1 MEFTEQ
7 SRRTLQTLLQQHEHW
22 LHESTR
28 FITTY
33 NDSAT
38 TDIDLDHT
46 TSKHQYK
53 NLIKAE
59 RALDEQLRAL
69 LCDLEQLLAPLLG
82 PQSRAYMHILTLL
95 GITSTTS
102 TTNDTAGT
110 SNSTTAPT
118 ATATTTPTIDSKSI
132 FGILKYRN
140 ASLQLFLDP
149 SLQSLPWEGLAIC
162 ESLQGKV
169 ARDFSLHMF
178 AHRMNSSSSGSTAAA
193 STTNTTT
200 PTVSASG
207 FKYIVDPLQDD
218 NYTGTRMPGLERA
231 SMSETMQQLIQGSS
245 SSGQGN
251 SFFYFYICY
260 IFFVFVYYIFTYNYF
275 LYHMYI

>member
-33 NDSAT
+33 NDTAT
-38 TDIDLDHT
+38 TDIDLDQT
-46 TSKHQYK
+46 TSKYQYK

-110 SNSTTAPT
+110 SNSTT
-118 ATATTTPTIDSKSI
+118 SSGG
-132 FGILKYRN
+132 FG
-140 ASLQLFLDP
+140 
-149 SLQSLPWEGLAIC
+149 
-162 ESLQGKV
+162 GK
-169 ARDFSLHMF
+169 L
-178 AHRMNSSSSGSTAAA
+178 SSSALEHSICRNSGKEVPADELIDTLVI
-193 STTNTTT
+193 TT
-200 PTVSASG
+200 
-207 FKYIVDPLQDD
+207 
-218 NYTGTRMPGLERA
+218 
-231 SMSETMQQLIQGSS
+231 
-245 SSGQGN
+245 
-251 SFFYFYICY
+251 
-260 IFFVFVYYIFTYNYF
+260 
-275 LYHMYI
+275 H